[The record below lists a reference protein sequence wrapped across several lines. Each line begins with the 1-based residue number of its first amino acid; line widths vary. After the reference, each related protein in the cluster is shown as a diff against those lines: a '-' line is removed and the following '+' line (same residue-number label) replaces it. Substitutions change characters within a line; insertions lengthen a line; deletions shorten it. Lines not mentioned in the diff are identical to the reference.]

1 MSTYLSNTV
10 PVSTVTGPGTNSI
23 DSLIGGVK
31 WGGGVATPIS
41 LTYSFPDGF
50 FSPYRFYWSPD
61 YDSYCYSEP
70 RSYRARQLSSTEQSA
85 ATAALSSWSAV
96 ANINFTLVPDNESTV
111 GDIRFAW
118 TDNGPNAQAWAYFPN
133 ASPVGGDVWLKST
146 AYWGDGFGKGSYGYA
161 TLIHELGHALGL
173 SHPFEGSADGDILP
187 SNEDSTR
194 YTIMSYSALA
204 GSTNSFVDFNPT
216 TPMLYDIDAIQ
227 YLYGANTT
235 YNNGNNIYSFVS
247 GQRYY
252 QTIWDTGGTDTIEWI
267 SASESA
273 TIDLRPGAWSDLG
286 KPLTFWDATQSHIV
300 GTSNNTVAI
309 HYDVVIENAK
319 GGSGNDILI
328 GNDVANRLE
337 GNAGEDSLNGGQG
350 NDTLDGGAGIDTL
363 IGGSGDDTYLIDN
376 VGDVVTEL
384 LNEGTDLVKVGI
396 ATTGT
401 YTLGANLENATLTN
415 AVTYHLTGNEL
426 DNALTGNALAN
437 TLLGKAGDDTLNGG
451 AGTDT
456 LIGGLGNDT
465 YVIDVLADRLIEAS
479 GEGSDLVNVALASGT
494 YALGAN
500 LENATVTSSATM
512 AVNLTGNE
520 LANILT
526 GNAAAN
532 ILDGGLGAD
541 ALIGGAGNDTY
552 HINTLA
558 DTITELAN
566 EGTDLVRVGIA
577 TVGGTYTLTSN
588 LENATLINVVDYNLT
603 GNALANT
610 LTGNAADNILDG
622 GLGNDTLI
630 GGLGND
636 TYMMD
641 VLTDTITEAA
651 GEGTDLVNVALTAA
665 GTYTLGANIEN
676 ATVTS
681 AAAITVNL
689 TGNAL
694 ANTLTGNAADNIL
707 NGSTGADTLIGGL
720 GNDTYII
727 DVLTDTIIE
736 AVGQGTDLVNVALA
750 TAGTYTL
757 GANLENATVTSGA
770 SINVNLTG
778 NELANILTGNAA
790 ANILDGGAG
799 NDTLIGGAGNDTYI
813 VSTGD
818 SVVEALNGGIDL
830 VQSDVSHTLAANV
843 ENLTLTGS
851 ADLSAT
857 GNTLA
862 NILTGNS
869 GNNALDGG
877 DGIDTLKGGA
887 GNDTYKVDLT
897 TSNLL
902 QDTVTENVNEGTDT
916 IILRGGNT
924 TLTTTTTLTLGANLE
939 NLDASGTSTAKLNLT
954 GNALANTLTGN
965 AADNILD
972 GGLGSDALI
981 GGLGNDCYIFGR
993 GCGSDTVQENDAT
1006 LGNTDVTLF
1015 SAGVSTNQIWMR
1027 HVGNDLEV
1035 SIIGTSD
1042 KLTFDDWY
1050 LGSQYHA
1057 EQFKTADNRIL
1068 LDTQVEN
1075 LVQAMAAFSPPASG
1089 QTTLPLNYQS
1099 ALSPIIAA
1107 NWQ

>member
-1 MSTYLSNTV
+1 
-10 PVSTVTGPGTNSI
+10 
-23 DSLIGGVK
+23 
-31 WGGGVATPIS
+31 
-41 LTYSFPDGF
+41 
-50 FSPYRFYWSPD
+50 
-61 YDSYCYSEP
+61 
-70 RSYRARQLSSTEQSA
+70 
-85 ATAALSSWSAV
+85 
-96 ANINFTLVPDNESTV
+96 
-111 GDIRFAW
+111 
-118 TDNGPNAQAWAYFPN
+118 
-133 ASPVGGDVWLKST
+133 
-146 AYWGDGFGKGSYGYA
+146 
-161 TLIHELGHALGL
+161 
-173 SHPFEGSADGDILP
+173 
-187 SNEDSTR
+187 
-194 YTIMSYSALA
+194 MSYSALA

-770 SINVNLTG
+770 SISVNLTG
-778 NELANILTGNAA
+778 NELANTLTGNAA

-799 NDTLIGGAGNDTYI
+799 NDTLIGGLGNDTYI

-869 GNNALDGG
+869 GNNSLDGG

-887 GNDTYKVDLT
+887 GNDTYQVDLT
-897 TSNLL
+897 AANQL
-902 QDTVTENVNEGTDT
+902 QDTVTENAIEGTDT
-916 IILRGGNT
+916 ITLRSGNT
-924 TLTTTTTLTLGANLE
+924 VLATTSTLVLGAYLE
-939 NLDASGTSTAKLNLT
+939 NLDASGTSTARLNLT
-954 GNALANTLTGN
+954 GNVLANTLTGN
-965 AADNILD
+965 DAANILD
-972 GGLGSDALI
+972 GGLGNDALI
-981 GGLGNDCYIFGR
+981 GGLGNDCYVFGR

-1006 LGNTDVTLF
+1006 LGNSDVAMF
-1015 SAGVSTNQIWMR
+1015 SAGISTSQIWMR
-1027 HVGNDLEV
+1027 HVGDDLEV

-1068 LDTQVEN
+1068 ADTQVEN